1 MNLCRRYGS
10 MQFLKL
16 CAAFSGMNMG
26 AAQGGGNG
34 VGGVNIMSD
43 LISRDALLEDLRES
57 VNWLHKIYGDLK
69 YEDEKR
75 ICGAEIAS
83 FSEVIM
89 RVKDA
94 PAVDAVEVVR
104 CKDCANRGDEMKC
117 PLCQYNCY
125 WNDYER
131 CTEWD
136 MTDETEDDGFCHR
149 GVKKDAVD

>member
-1 MNLCRRYGS
+1 M
-10 MQFLKL
+10 
-16 CAAFSGMNMG
+16 A
-26 AAQGGGNG
+26 
-34 VGGVNIMSD
+34 SD

-83 FSEVIM
+83 FTEVIM
-89 RVKDA
+89 RVKDF

-104 CKDCANRGDEMKC
+104 CKDCERGEPSLIRKGEI
-117 PLCQYNCY
+117 LCD
-125 WNDYER
+125 WWR
-131 CTEWD
+131 CHTRC
-136 MTDETEDDGFCHR
+136 DGFCHM